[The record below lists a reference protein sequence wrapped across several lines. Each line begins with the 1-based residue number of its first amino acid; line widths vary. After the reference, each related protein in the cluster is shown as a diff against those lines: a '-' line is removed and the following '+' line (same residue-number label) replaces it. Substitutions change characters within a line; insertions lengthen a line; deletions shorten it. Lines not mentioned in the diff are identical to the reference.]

1 MTLLAWR
8 DEFAW
13 QGGYVGQSEN
23 NQIVLDYRGIV
34 GDNVTAPPGK
44 NSNIVTPANEFS
56 REIGAKRF
64 KKFVPIT

>member
-8 DEFAW
+8 DESAW
-13 QGGYVGQSEN
+13 QGGYMEQSEN

-34 GDNVTAPPGK
+34 RDN
-44 NSNIVTPANEFS
+44 VTPANEFS

-64 KKFVPIT
+64 KKFVAIT